1 MHTAPTNANILQ
13 QTPTNTNSRVSV
25 GQQFVFVGHC
35 RVLSEEFN
43 MLLKF
48 SDIGYKTPWNHSII
62 IFLSQIS
69 GHILLLCYS
78 FYYISWWHCLP
89 WPHVTAGSLLVRK
102 KANRSDLSRNT
113 LSCLKARLSISA
125 SSSNMSFRNGNA
137 MVQEETQMNRT
148 LYIALI
154 TDFIQPFLTI

>member
-1 MHTAPTNANILQ
+1 MCAKKLAAQPSLCGIAQSERRHSQSL
-13 QTPTNTNSRVSV
+13 
-25 GQQFVFVGHC
+25 
-35 RVLSEEFN
+35 LSPYLN
-43 MLLKF
+43 RKILKF
-48 SDIGYKTPWNHSII
+48 SDIGYKTPWNHPII
-62 IFLSQIS
+62 IFISQIS
-69 GHILLLCYS
+69 GHILLFYVIRFITYDDTASPDRTSLQVAYS
-78 FYYISWWHCLP
+78 SE
-89 WPHVTAGSLLVRK
+89 